1 MIVAVWIIAAME
13 VLRNIILIAQTFS
26 NKADREE
33 LKAGWKQ
40 TDKFF
45 MDLAKAVKESE
56 D

>member
-1 MIVAVWIIAAME
+1 MVIALWIIAAME

-26 NKADREE
+26 SKADREE

-45 MDLAKAVKESE
+45 TDLAKAVKEGE
-56 D
+56 E